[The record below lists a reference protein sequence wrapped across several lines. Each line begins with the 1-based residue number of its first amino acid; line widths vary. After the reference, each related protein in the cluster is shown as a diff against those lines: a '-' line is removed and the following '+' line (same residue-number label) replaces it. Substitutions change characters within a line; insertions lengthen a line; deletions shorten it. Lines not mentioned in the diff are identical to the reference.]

1 MLGIEWSQTLS
12 TQIRVVFFW
21 HLHALQQILTI
32 GHSTHSFEKLLR
44 LLKTHQRKRAICDV
58 RSAPYSRMNP
68 QFNRESFAE
77 QLRENGIAYIY
88 LGMELGGRTEDT
100 TCYEGKRVRYDR
112 LAQRDVFQS
121 GLRRVVED
129 STKYRLCLLCAEKEP
144 LECHRTLLVSRHL
157 AEMGLEIQHIL
168 ADGEL
173 ESHNSAIERLLEQL
187 KLPSHDLFR
196 THQEVIKDAY
206 LSLAG
211 PSLPTRALRTLIILY
226 VVLI

>member
-1 MLGIEWSQTLS
+1 M
-12 TQIRVVFFW
+12 
-21 HLHALQQILTI
+21 AAPQQILTI
-32 GHSTHSFEKLLR
+32 GHSTHGFEKLLS
-44 LLKTHQRKRAICDV
+44 LLKTHNASAICDV

-68 QFNRESFAE
+68 QFNRESFAG
-77 QLRENGIAYIY
+77 QLRENGIAYFY

-112 LAQRDVFQS
+112 LAQKDVFQS

-129 STKYRLCLLCAEKEP
+129 SARYRLCLLCAEKEP

-157 AEMGLEIQHIL
+157 VDMGLQVHHIL
-168 ADGEL
+168 ADGTL
-173 ESHNSAIERLLEQL
+173 ESHDSVIERLLEQL

-206 LSLAG
+206 
-211 PSLPTRALRTLIILY
+211 RAQERAIAHVNESDASS
-226 VVLI
+226 VVF